1 MSEIMYLKIANAF
14 LKITILGQTN
24 VLQWSFNLKQ
34 YLGTLEDDRKF
45 EYLNFD
51 ISKMTRV

>member
-45 EYLNFD
+45 EYLNLNNV
-51 ISKMTRV
+51 T